1 MLANIPS
8 IKIAFLKN
16 LNYNINVEPAKN
28 VKYTI
33 YKLNYMYNPH
43 LLEIFVEFN
52 IDNRAGKTWNRTQK
66 KALIDF
72 WMDDCAIWHI
82 LNNTQQSTF
91 EFLAIGNFKNNFMT
105 WGFIL
110 PGMIHYMASW

>member
-8 IKIAFLKN
+8 IKIAFKKN

-33 YKLNYMYNPH
+33 YKLNYMYNPY

-52 IDNRAGKTWNRTQK
+52 TDNKAGKT
-66 KALIDF
+66 
-72 WMDDCAIWHI
+72 
-82 LNNTQQSTF
+82 
-91 EFLAIGNFKNNFMT
+91 
-105 WGFIL
+105 
-110 PGMIHYMASW
+110 